1 MNKSIINSSTLLF
14 FAGIFFVTNDAI
26 INFLSQTDVKF
37 YHFIFYGIPIF
48 ISFPTYLF
56 FRGQLFNHLK
66 CLNLYPPVIRGI
78 LNIPLPFIAFL
89 TLEHIKLPEFTTL
102 NMTAPLMASIF
113 AIFILKEKLNLYTYT
128 SLLVGFFGIFF
139 LIQPSFETFNI
150 YYLYVLVGVFLITLT
165 TFIVNKYNHAT
176 SNIGYFL
183 YGGFFVHFISIPL
196 FIYDPIIV
204 SYFELLLII
213 LAAIFINTAM
223 FFTTTAFKIAQKH
236 YASVFPLVYLQVFWS
251 SLVGIYFF
259 NEYMNIYAYF
269 GAILIIISG
278 IISIPSQIKQLKYIN
293 K

>member
-113 AIFILKEKLNLYTYT
+113 AIFILKEKLNLYTYS
-128 SLLVGFFGIFF
+128 SLIVGFFGIFI
-139 LIQPSFETFNI
+139 LIQPGFETFNI
-150 YYLYVLVGVFLITLT
+150 YYLFVLVGVFLITLT
-165 TFIVNKYNHAT
+165 TFIVNKYNNAT

-183 YGGFFVHFISIPL
+183 YGGFFVH
-196 FIYDPIIV
+196 
-204 SYFELLLII
+204 LL
-213 LAAIFINTAM
+213 
-223 FFTTTAFKIAQKH
+223 
-236 YASVFPLVYLQVFWS
+236 S
-251 SLVGIYFF
+251 SLKVPFP
-259 NEYMNIYAYF
+259 NQE
-269 GAILIIISG
+269 L
-278 IISIPSQIKQLKYIN
+278 PV
-293 K
+293 